1 MAMETLGGNL
11 PPGRAAAV
19 FAVGR
24 THVFAIAAG
33 GTMSHW
39 TSPDGVGWQGPVD
52 LLQGGRAGFTR
63 RARMMTPSEQ
73 RMSTQLRGCG
83 W

>member
-19 FAVGR
+19 FAAGR
-24 THVFAIAAG
+24 THIFAIAAG

-39 TSPDGVGWQGPVD
+39 TSADGVGWQGPVD
-52 LLQGGRAGFTR
+52 LLQGPGGVHQTGPDDDAV
-63 RARMMTPSEQ
+63 
-73 RMSTQLRGCG
+73 
-83 W
+83 